1 LVTIGNLAV
10 IPNVI
15 SATLSFEGTPMRT
28 HFQGIA
34 ILGLLL
40 VSLWGA
46 TKLASPALSEAFGED
61 GAVSAESLE
70 DTVNLVVNRT
80 TLDAELNK
88 EELERLQFQLLRAG
102 FLNSIAD
109 VDGYHG
115 DNTAAAVQAAATEW
129 GVLEPTD
136 RRILEHANEL
146 YAQIPFVGNP

>member
-1 LVTIGNLAV
+1 VTIGNLAV
-10 IPNVI
+10 IPSVM
-15 SATLSFEGTPMRT
+15 SAILSFEGTPMRT

-61 GAVSAESLE
+61 GAVNAESIE
-70 DTVNLVVNRT
+70 DRVNLVVNRA
-80 TLDAELNK
+80 TLDAELNN

-102 FLNSIAD
+102 FLESIAD

-115 DNTAAAVQAAATEW
+115 KNTAAAIQAAAEEW
-129 GVLEPTD
+129 GILEPTD
-136 RRILEHANEL
+136 RRVLEHADEL
-146 YAQIPFVGNP
+146 YADAPFVGGA

>member
-1 LVTIGNLAV
+1 
-10 IPNVI
+10 
-15 SATLSFEGTPMRT
+15 MRT

-46 TKLASPALSEAFGED
+46 AKLASPALSEAFDED

-80 TLDAELNK
+80 TLDAELTA

-102 FLNSIAD
+102 FLDSIAD
-109 VDGYHG
+109 VDGYPG
-115 DNTAAAVQAAATEW
+115 DDTAAAVQAAAKEW
-129 GVLEPTD
+129 GIIEPTD
-136 RRILEHANEL
+136 RRVLEHADEL
-146 YAQIPFVGNP
+146 YADAPFIANT